1 MHHAK
6 VCQPCFPCEHTR
18 AISNTQ
24 QGIVIR
30 STHVLRRAFAQGSIC
45 NTCCRG
51 RFDIAL
57 FEDRLLIDSPKQT
70 IHVPY
75 SAILSV
81 IILDRIPKDTK
92 GRVLLCLHLDK
103 CVMSAS
109 LRRAAICVHPH
120 RLHLFVH

>member
-1 MHHAK
+1 M
-6 VCQPCFPCEHTR
+6 
-18 AISNTQ
+18 
-24 QGIVIR
+24 
-30 STHVLRRAFAQGSIC
+30 VLTSPGHKTYSASA
-45 NTCCRG
+45 CCRG

-75 SAILSV
+75 TAILSV

-103 CVMSAS
+103 CVAS
-109 LRRAAICVHPH
+109 ITAAACSLCSGNVCTGSFADTPCTCT
-120 RLHLFVH
+120 